1 LTKEIANASVEQ
13 SSGIGQVGQAVQQM
27 DQITQQIAANAEEA
41 AAAGEEL
48 SAQAQNTKDQVVIL
62 SAMVG
67 GSVNGEAH
75 TYVKAPAPV
84 QTRQIPHKQ
93 DVRPTAGVKGNG
105 DGDGVKAIQHTLPE
119 PEALIPMGDNRITEH
134 DEKQNDF

>member
-84 QTRQIPHKQ
+84 QTRQISHKQ
-93 DVRPTAGVKGNG
+93 DVKSTAGVKGNG
-105 DGDGVKAIQHTLPE
+105 DGVKAIQHTPAT
-119 PEALIPMGDNRITEH
+119 PEALIPMGENRITEH